1 MSDQQSY
8 AGQRF
13 GNYRAEHYL
22 SRGAFAYVYSACHL
36 FYPRVV
42 AIKVPRDAHHNTIEV
57 RKQFYQEAQILNE
70 LRSPYILDLLDF
82 GATPDG
88 ILYLITAFADRGSL
102 RNLLNREQPYLLP
115 PKLALR
121 ILTQVGAALEYTHAR
136 GFLHHDVKPENILI
150 TENWTALLAD
160 FGAAARI
167 PPRFT
172 RQAHARIGTGPYV
185 APEQFKDEISPESE
199 QYSLGCIAYELFAGR
214 TPFNA
219 PTIEILRDKH
229 LYQQPVP
236 PSCFNP
242 TIPRHVEEAILK
254 ALAKRRINRF
264 GSVHDF
270 VAALQGR

>member
-1 MSDQQSY
+1 MSVQQFY

-13 GNYRAEHYL
+13 GNYRAEHFL

-36 FYPRVV
+36 YYPRVV
-42 AIKVPRDAHHNTIEV
+42 AIKAPRAVYLDDSKV

-82 GATPDG
+82 GATPEG
-88 ILYLITAFADRGSL
+88 IPYLITAYAGRGSL
-102 RNLLNREQPYLLP
+102 RDLLNKEHPHLLS

-121 ILTQVGAALEYTHAR
+121 ILSQVGAALEHTHAC
-136 GFLHHDVKPENILI
+136 GFLHHDVKPGNILI
-150 TENWTALLAD
+150 AEDWTALLAD
-160 FGAAARI
+160 FGATTPI

-185 APEQFKDEISPESE
+185 APEQFKEEISPESE

-214 TPFNA
+214 TPFSA
-219 PTIEILRDKH
+219 PTIEKLRDKH

-242 TIPRHVEEAILK
+242 TIPRHIEEAILK
-254 ALAKRRINRF
+254 ALEKRRINRF
-264 GSVHDF
+264 ASVHDF
-270 VAALQGR
+270 IAALQGR